1 MTPINTALTGY
12 MAGQADETAL
22 KRSQTPIKVV
32 VPQAAVDKAA
42 GTAKVSTAARQLET
56 SQQALGAELR
66 AALAKAGVKLQG
78 RVEFTVKADGSV
90 GSTGSE
96 ADKAA
101 VKGFLA
107 SDTSKPSFANRI
119 ATQAQEALKLSATI
133 QQGAAISQ
141 AARLSKS
148 SGGVMALYN
157 TLMQQTPTASAV
169 FSVSAAG
176 SSLTYPGSLSA
187 NA

>member
-1 MTPINTALTGY
+1 MTTINTALAGY
-12 MAGQADETAL
+12 MTSQADEAAI

-42 GTAKVSTAARQLET
+42 GTAKVSTAARQLEA

-66 AALAKAGVKLQG
+66 AALSKAGVKLQG
-78 RVEFTVKADGSV
+78 RVEFTVKGDGTVTTS
-90 GSTGSE
+90 GSD

-107 SDTSKPSFANRI
+107 SDTGKPSFANRI
-119 ATQAQEALKLSATI
+119 ASQAQEALKLSAGI
-133 QQGAAISQ
+133 QQSAAISQ
-141 AARLSKS
+141 AARLSRS

-169 FSVSAAG
+169 FSVSASA